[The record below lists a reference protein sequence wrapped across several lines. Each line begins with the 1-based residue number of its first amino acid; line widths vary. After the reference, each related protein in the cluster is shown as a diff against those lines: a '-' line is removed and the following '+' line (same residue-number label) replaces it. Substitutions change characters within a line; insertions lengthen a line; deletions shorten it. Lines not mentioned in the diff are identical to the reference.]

1 MKKNQPQ
8 NTRNF
13 TPIRMKLWLN
23 HPALWERMQDDC
35 FQLIRGVRNPYEGT
49 LYLRTRA
56 ERISVMLLL
65 HLTLILQKPM
75 SVHTQWVTTPCV
87 SVRVRWRVIYITS
100 VSHAVQ
106 QTCLPVFP
114 PPHTCVHTHT
124 HNLSLLVWYP
134 HSYTQAQKK
143 RNPPLPH
150 IFQIARATTST
161 HKHIWR
167 MQLNLGQLQQRAL
180 LWVKSSI
187 TPHEEECLVDH
198 KKMWKQNT

>member
-1 MKKNQPQ
+1 
-8 NTRNF
+8 
-13 TPIRMKLWLN
+13 MKLWLN

-35 FQLIRGVRNPYEGT
+35 FQLIRGVGNPYEAT

-87 SVRVRWRVIYITS
+87 SVRVRWSGTGSYISLLS
-100 VSHAVQ
+100 VTLCNKRAFLSSLCPTHVR
-106 QTCLPVFP
+106 T
-114 PPHTCVHTHT
+114 HTHT
-124 HNLSLLVWYP
+124 PSLFQCDTL
-134 HSYTQAQKK
+134 TQTHKHKKK

-161 HKHIWR
+161 HKHIWH

-198 KKMWKQNT
+198 KRMWKQNT

>member
-1 MKKNQPQ
+1 
-8 NTRNF
+8 
-13 TPIRMKLWLN
+13 MKLWLN

-35 FQLIRGVRNPYEGT
+35 FQLIRGVGNPYEAT

-114 PPHTCVHTHT
+114 PPHTCAHTQP
-124 HNLSLLVWYP
+124 LSFSVIPSLI
-134 HSYTQAQKK
+134 H
-143 RNPPLPH
+143 
-150 IFQIARATTST
+150 TST
-161 HKHIWR
+161 KKE
-167 MQLNLGQLQQRAL
+167 
-180 LWVKSSI
+180 KSSSASHFPNCQGNNKH
-187 TPHEEECLVDH
+187 TQTHLTYAAQSGSTAA
-198 KKMWKQNT
+198 KSTSLG

>member
-1 MKKNQPQ
+1 
-8 NTRNF
+8 
-13 TPIRMKLWLN
+13 MKLWLN

-35 FQLIRGVRNPYEGT
+35 FQLIRGVGNPYEAT

-114 PPHTCVHTHT
+114 PPHTCAHTHT

-143 RNPPLPH
+143 E
-150 IFQIARATTST
+150 
-161 HKHIWR
+161 
-167 MQLNLGQLQQRAL
+167 
-180 LWVKSSI
+180 KSSSASNFPNCQGNNKH
-187 TPHEEECLVDH
+187 TQTHLTH
-198 KKMWKQNT
+198 AAQSGSTAAKSTSLG

>member
-1 MKKNQPQ
+1 
-8 NTRNF
+8 
-13 TPIRMKLWLN
+13 MKLWLN

-35 FQLIRGVRNPYEGT
+35 FQLIRGVGNPYEAT

-75 SVHTQWVTTPCV
+75 SVHTQWVTTPSLLESDEV
-87 SVRVRWRVIYITS
+87 AQGHIYHFCQSRCATNVPS
-100 VSHAVQ
+100 
-106 QTCLPVFP
+106 CLPSA
-114 PPHTCVHTHT
+114 PHMHTHT
-124 HNLSLLVWYP
+124 HHLSFSVVPSLR
-134 HSYTQAQKK
+134 HTSTHKK
-143 RNPPLPH
+143 KERNPPLSH

-161 HKHIWR
+161 HKHIWH

-198 KKMWKQNT
+198 KSMWKQNT

>member
-1 MKKNQPQ
+1 
-8 NTRNF
+8 
-13 TPIRMKLWLN
+13 MKLWLN

-35 FQLIRGVRNPYEGT
+35 FQLIRGVGNPYEAT

-114 PPHTCVHTHT
+114 PPHTHTQPLSFSVIPSLIHT
-124 HNLSLLVWYP
+124 S
-134 HSYTQAQKK
+134 TKK
-143 RNPPLPH
+143 REILLCLKFSKLPGQQQAH
-150 IFQIARATTST
+150 TNTSDT
-161 HKHIWR
+161 C
-167 MQLNLGQLQQRAL
+167 
-180 LWVKSSI
+180 SSI
-187 TPHEEECLVDH
+187 WVNCSKEHFSGLSHPSPPM
-198 KKMWKQNT
+198 KKNV